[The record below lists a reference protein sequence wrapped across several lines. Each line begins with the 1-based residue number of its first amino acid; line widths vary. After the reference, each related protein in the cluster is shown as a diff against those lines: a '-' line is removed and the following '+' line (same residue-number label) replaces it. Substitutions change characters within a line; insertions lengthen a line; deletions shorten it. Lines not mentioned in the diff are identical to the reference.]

1 MEHIFSPEEE
11 ILHVLLLQSKFLS
24 DFGLFNGKMG
34 VAITFAH
41 LYRRTRNDIYD
52 DCMNE
57 LMDEIL
63 KKTYKG
69 LETGF
74 ASGFSGIGWGI
85 EYLLQNRFV
94 GGNGADICEA
104 IDRKIMEKDPRRCMD
119 MSLETGFEGMLHY
132 VLAHLNGAILNASP
146 LPFDSQ
152 YLKDLYEAVGA
163 IPQSDV
169 SASLTALINSYTEW
183 YRKKTPLNYQF
194 NMEKLIMPVEI
205 KDGRLND
212 CALGIRDGLAGILLK
227 NLL

>member
-34 VAITFAH
+34 VAIAFAH

-57 LMDEIL
+57 LLDEIL

-94 GGNGADICEA
+94 GGNGTDICEA
-104 IDRKIMEKDPRRCMD
+104 IDRKIMEKDPRRITD
-119 MSLETGFEGMLHY
+119 MSLETGLEGMLHY

-146 LPFDSQ
+146 LPFDGQ
-152 YLKDLYEAVGA
+152 YLEDLYEAVGA
-163 IPQSDV
+163 IKQTGM
-169 SASLTALINSYTEW
+169 SASLITLMKSYTEW
-183 YRKKTPLNYQF
+183 YRKKTPLDYQF
-194 NMEKLIMPVEI
+194 NIEKLMMPIEI

-212 CALGIRDGLAGILLK
+212 YALGIRDGLAGILLK
-227 NLL
+227 GLS